1 MFRFN
6 LERKDV
12 DDQTQCR
19 IASFAFHAA
28 GIGGPEVWT
37 AGFRSEHGR
46 VQNPHLLL
54 QVRVQKKRSYF
65 RGSDLKKMYRVQRTL
80 TDPST
85 GLAHTYEGINLE
97 ALLQPGI
104 FGSETAGVKISL
116 GSHETLAIPR
126 SDFDPGAKPMVADSM
141 GGPIFPS
148 KLFEWL
154 LLQGLS
160 ATAVGDHCDL
170 KVLGQADDVL
180 GKIFAAQ
187 PFQKTGL

>member
-1 MFRFN
+1 MFHSN
-6 LERKDV
+6 VERKDV

-19 IASFAFHAA
+19 NASFAFRAA

-37 AGFRSEHGR
+37 AGFRSEYGR
-46 VQNPHLLL
+46 VENPHLLL
-54 QVRVQKKRSYF
+54 PVRVQKKRSYF

-104 FGSETAGVKISL
+104 FGSETAGVKISF

-126 SDFDPGAKPMVADSM
+126 SDFDPGTKPMVADTVD
-141 GGPIFPS
+141 GKRLTGYVPYYFVTKIRG
-148 KLFEWL
+148 KN
-154 LLQGLS
+154 
-160 ATAVGDHCDL
+160 TAPF
-170 KVLGQADDVL
+170 KDVEL
-180 GKIFAAQ
+180 IAVDPQ
-187 PFQKTGL
+187 R